1 VIDNKD
7 KMALI
12 FGVRN
17 DSSIAWASALA
28 LINSGATVVL
38 CVADENYS
46 GVTEMVNR
54 LNLQIEVY
62 AADIRKDTEVNEAV
76 VKCVGKHQKIDYL
89 LHAVAFGNHNV
100 MCSGSD
106 DGNVDYLNI
115 RFEDLADSFDISAYS
130 LMRVVRIA
138 KPYLSNGSSI
148 LTLTYNASQKVFP
161 SYAGMAINK
170 AALENIVIY
179 LSHFLGKENIRI
191 NAISAGMVM
200 TTSAGGIKG
209 VRTLRKIGKEASPL
223 GNITAEDVANT
234 VLYYFSKLS
243 SSVTG
248 NIHYVDGGLN
258 NMGII
263 YKEKE

>member
-1 VIDNKD
+1 MIDNKD
-7 KMALI
+7 KVALI

-17 DSSIAWASALA
+17 DSSIAWAASLA

-38 CVADENYS
+38 CVADENFQ
-46 GVTEMVNR
+46 GVTEMVKR
-54 LNLQIEVY
+54 LNLHINVY
-62 AADIRKDTEVNEAV
+62 AADIRKDAEVNEAV
-76 VKCVGKHQKIDYL
+76 VKCVDKYGRIDYL

-100 MCSGSD
+100 MCSGN
-106 DGNVDYLNI
+106 GQENTNYLDI
-115 RFEDLADSFDISAYS
+115 RFEDLAESFDISAYS
-130 LMRVVRIA
+130 LIRVVRIA

-148 LTLTYNASQKVFP
+148 LTLTYHASKKVFP

-223 GNITAEDVANT
+223 GNITSDDVANT

-243 SSVTG
+243 GAVTG

-258 NMGII
+258 NMGIV

>member
-7 KMALI
+7 KVALI

-17 DSSIAWASALA
+17 DSSIAWAAALA
-28 LINSGATVVL
+28 LIDSGATVVL
-38 CVADENYS
+38 CVAAENYN
-46 GVTEMVNR
+46 GIMEMVNK
-54 LNLQIEVY
+54 LNLHIDVY
-62 AADIRKDTEVNEAV
+62 AADIRRDEEVSEAIIQ
-76 VKCVGKHQKIDYL
+76 CAGKNKKIDYL

-100 MCSGSD
+100 MCSEPGK
-106 DGNVDYLNI
+106 NEVDYLNI

-130 LMRVVRIA
+130 LIRVVRLA
-138 KPYLSNGSSI
+138 KPYLTSGSSI

-223 GNITAEDVANT
+223 GNITAGDVANT
-234 VLYYFSKLS
+234 VLYYFSNLS
-243 SSVTG
+243 GSVTG

-258 NMGII
+258 NMGIV
-263 YKEKE
+263 YKEK

>member
-7 KMALI
+7 KVALI

-17 DSSIAWASALA
+17 DSSIAWAAALA
-28 LINSGATVVL
+28 LINSGAAVVL
-38 CVADENYS
+38 CVAAENYN
-46 GVTEMVNR
+46 GVVEMIKR
-54 LNLQIEVY
+54 LNLNVEVY
-62 AADIRKDTEVNEAV
+62 AADIRKDAEVNEAIV
-76 VKCVGKHQKIDYL
+76 QCVSKYKKIDYL

-100 MCSGSD
+100 MCSEPGKD
-106 DGNVDYLNI
+106 EVDYLNI
-115 RFEDLADSFDISAYS
+115 QFEDLADSFDISAYS
-130 LMRVVRIA
+130 LIRVVRIA
-138 KPYLSNGSSI
+138 KPYLTNGSSI

-243 SSVTG
+243 NSVTG

-258 NMGII
+258 NMGIV

>member
-1 VIDNKD
+1 MIDNKD
-7 KMALI
+7 KVALI

-17 DSSIAWASALA
+17 DSSIAWAATLA
-28 LINSGATVVL
+28 LVNSGATVVL
-38 CVADENYS
+38 CVAAENYN
-46 GVTEMVNR
+46 GVTEMVKR
-54 LNLQIEVY
+54 LNLNIDVY
-62 AADIRKDTEVNEAV
+62 VADIRKDAEVNEAI
-76 VKCVGKHQKIDYL
+76 VKCAGKHKKIDYL

-100 MCSGSD
+100 MCSDSS

-115 RFEDLADSFDISAYS
+115 KFEDLADSFDISAYS
-130 LMRVVRIA
+130 LIRVVRIA
-138 KPYLSNGSSI
+138 KPYLTNGSSI

-258 NMGII
+258 NMGIV